1 MLKEKLIQKFIKFG
15 DDELL
20 GVQDENGIVWM
31 SANKTM
37 QDIGLSEDQCKK
49 QARNIKNDIVL
60 SQGYKMMSAKYGTM
74 QTTKEMYF
82 IKEDFVTLWLAK
94 ISLTPTMQKENPK
107 TVSKLVNYQLKCKD
121 VLHEA
126 FFGTE
131 EKRQQT
137 YNDLGLEGK
146 IVKLESKIDAQT
158 EELKETK
165 DRLNTLIDNSTIN
178 SRQASRLLTHA
189 KDRVST
195 MLGGAH
201 SSEYRKN
208 SRTYFKNLWL
218 QLCQEFEVTTY
229 KDLNPLNYGQAVT
242 FVSNWSYNH

>member
-1 MLKEKLIQKFIKFG
+1 MLKEKLIKFG
-15 DDELL
+15 EDELL
-20 GVQDENGIVWM
+20 GVKDENGVVWM
-31 SANKTM
+31 SASKTM

-49 QARNIKNDIVL
+49 QARNIKSDIVL

-74 QTTKEMYF
+74 KTTKEMFF

-107 TVSKLVNYQLKCKD
+107 TVEKLVRYQFQCKD

-146 IVKLESKIDAQT
+146 IVNLESKIDAQT
-158 EELKETK
+158 GELKETK
-165 DRLNTLIDNSTIN
+165 ERLNTLIDNSTIN
-178 SRQASRLLTHA
+178 SRQASKILLHA
-189 KDRVST
+189 KDRVNCL
-195 MLGGAH
+195 LGGAN
-201 SSEYRKN
+201 SKEYKKN
-208 SRTYFKNLWL
+208 SRKYFKNLWNDVA
-218 QLCQEFEVTTY
+218 ERFEVSSY
-229 KDLNPLNYGQAVT
+229 KDLNPLHFGSCT
-242 FVSNWSYNH
+242 EFISGWSYR

>member
-1 MLKEKLIQKFIKFG
+1 MLKEKLIKFY

-20 GVQDENGIVWM
+20 GVKDENEIVWM

-74 QTTKEMYF
+74 QATKEMYF
-82 IKEDFVTLWLAK
+82 IREDFVTLWLAK

-107 TVSKLVNYQLKCKD
+107 TVEKLVKYQFQCKD

-137 YNDLGLEGK
+137 YNDLGLEGEIKDLKVK
-146 IVKLESKIDAQT
+146 IEDMDKT
-158 EELKETK
+158 MG
-165 DRLNTLIDNSTIN
+165 TLINSATIN
-178 SRQASRLLTHA
+178 SYQAKQINKHA
-189 KDRVST
+189 RERVST

-201 SSEYRKN
+201 SKKYKDN

-218 QLCQEFEVTTY
+218 GLCDTFNVSEY
-229 KDLNPLNYGQAVT
+229 RDLNPLNYSNAVT
-242 FVSNWSYNH
+242 YVSNWSFS